1 MPNSNQVPDE
11 VQVQV
16 AKLGPIQVFSL
27 DTLGLGNTVTL
38 ISVFCTGPQLPGDE
52 LVQVKAGNI
61 DESPRPVSDLW
72 LDTEL
77 TGDSALRLR
86 SRLAGGWYRLHRPRE
101 VWPGMGVRVFPVNT
115 EPRHLSGWHELQWWG
130 AATPSVPVEEWT
142 ITCDEKTHQSFGVQ
156 RLVLEGVS
164 ETVVARV
171 RAPSEQSVSE
181 MLCALI
187 DRQRSSRGYP
197 K

>member
-1 MPNSNQVPDE
+1 MANSNQVPDE

-27 DTLGLGNTVTL
+27 DTLGMGNPVTL

-52 LVQVKAGNI
+52 LVQVKVGNI
-61 DESPRPVSDLW
+61 DESARPISDLW
-72 LDTEL
+72 LDPAL

-86 SRLAGGWYRLHRPRE
+86 SRLAGGWYRLHHPHE
-101 VWPGMGVRVFPVNT
+101 VWPGMSVRVSPVNT
-115 EPRHLSGWHELQWWG
+115 ETRNLSGWHELQWWG
-130 AATPSVPVEEWT
+130 AATPSMPVEEW
-142 ITCDEKTHQSFGVQ
+142 IVTCDERQCIGVQ

-164 ETVVARV
+164 ETIVARV

-187 DRQRSSRGYP
+187 DRQRSSRGRP
-197 K
+197 T